1 MGVAERLMLSVWA
14 FTMRFSKG
22 SEKVSDS
29 RYLGIGRSALLAG
42 IAIGGV
48 GDLLGLLDGG
58 LGDLRAVHGGR
69 RVMVGEEARS

>member
-42 IAIGGV
+42 IARLR
-48 GDLLGLLDGG
+48 LLRHVCGIL
-58 LGDLRAVHGGR
+58 VKGR
-69 RVMVGEEARS
+69 SRFND